1 MAETAV
7 TVEFLPE
14 ESEQTVEVTIL
25 DDDFVEPMTEEFFGV
40 ISPGRGVSI
49 SRGSTAIR
57 ILEDDS
63 KQQVKIFSPFFVF
76 VIPSRMVFFLSQKRV
91 ALRQ

>member
-1 MAETAV
+1 MAETGV
-7 TVEFLPE
+7 TVEFLPA

-25 DDDFVEPMTEEFFGV
+25 DDGFVEQMTEEFFGI
-40 ISPGRGVSI
+40 ISPGQGVSI

-63 KQQVKIFSPFFVF
+63 KQQVCIFSSFFVF
-76 VIPSRMVFFLSQKRV
+76 VISSRMVFFL
-91 ALRQ
+91 